1 MSSIQGST
9 PPATP
14 PTTPDGG
21 SAKAQTAAQQQDA
34 ELKSDAFSKALNNQQ
49 AQQKQQSPN
58 DLFKQGLDSK
68 NHKNQTIEKQQSPN
82 ELFNKGLDNQKQTLQ
97 KQQAPKGEFNKGL
110 DNQNQTLQKQQSP
123 KGEFNKGLDN
133 QNQTLQKQQAPKG
146 EFNKGLDNQNQTL
159 QKQQAPKG
167 EFNKGFDNQNQTLQK
182 QPSSSE
188 DFKQGLNNQN
198 LQNDTA
204 SKGNEPQLKAH
215 VKKNNIAKEEPTA
228 VTSMEG
234 LRSTM
239 GIQMN
244 STAEVQA
251 VDNKAMIDKIE
262 KIADRIMIS
271 NAADVKTVKVD
282 FKDGVLPGTEVVIRK
297 DAAGKIN
304 VEFTTTSSES
314 MNFLSRGEQALTET
328 LNRKLGGEIVVD
340 IKMRNAD
347 DNQDTGDGRSRQQYV
362 ADDDDFD
369 DRNK

>member
-1 MSSIQGST
+1 M
-9 PPATP
+9 
-14 PTTPDGG
+14 
-21 SAKAQTAAQQQDA
+21 
-34 ELKSDAFSKALNNQQ
+34 
-49 AQQKQQSPN
+49 
-58 DLFKQGLDSK
+58 
-68 NHKNQTIEKQQSPN
+68 
-82 ELFNKGLDNQKQTLQ
+82 
-97 KQQAPKGEFNKGL
+97 
-110 DNQNQTLQKQQSP
+110 
-123 KGEFNKGLDN
+123 
-133 QNQTLQKQQAPKG
+133 
-146 EFNKGLDNQNQTL
+146 
-159 QKQQAPKG
+159 
-167 EFNKGFDNQNQTLQK
+167 
-182 QPSSSE
+182 
-188 DFKQGLNNQN
+188 NNQN

-204 SKGNEPQLKAH
+204 SKRNEPQLQAH
-215 VKKNNIAKEEPTA
+215 VKKNTIAEEEPTA

-234 LRSTM
+234 PRSTM